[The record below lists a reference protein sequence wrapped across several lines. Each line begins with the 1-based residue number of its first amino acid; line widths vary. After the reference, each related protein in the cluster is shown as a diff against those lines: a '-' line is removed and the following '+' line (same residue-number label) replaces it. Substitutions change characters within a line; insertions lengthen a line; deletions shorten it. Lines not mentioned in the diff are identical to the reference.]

1 MSTRGATVSVPP
13 LDEPTRTAH
22 WGWDEH
28 RYFGHRVFEDLT
40 GRESLAGLLGLSI
53 LGRRLTADEAGML
66 DDAAAVNT
74 LGDPRIWPLKL
85 TRTIASY
92 GRIMPAL
99 SAGVLMLD
107 GGRVGPYTGCEAARV
122 LHRFHAEL
130 AGSLEPERVQAVV
143 EAYLRENRFV
153 WGFGTPYREKDER
166 LVAFRPC
173 VERRGR
179 HLLPYWKTMD
189 AVAAVVRATRHEEPN
204 IGIAVAAVS
213 LDMGLDPEANG
224 TLSLAIMHHMFIAQ
238 AIEGAKPGHGALRE
252 LPPEYVNYRGR
263 APRVSPRAQR
273 QLELESRPA
282 RAAQLDAE

>member
-1 MSTRGATVSVPP
+1 MAVPP

-28 RYFGHRVFEDLT
+28 RYFGHRVFEELT
-40 GRESLAGLLGLSI
+40 GRESLAGLVGLSI
-53 LGRRLTADEAGML
+53 LGRRLTPDEAGVL
-66 DDAAAVNT
+66 DDAAVVNT

-107 GGRVGPYTGCEAARV
+107 GGRVGPDTGCEAAKV

-143 EAYLRENRFV
+143 AAYLRENRFI

-189 AVAAVVRATRHEEPN
+189 AVAAVVRATRREEPN
-204 IGIAVAAVS
+204 IGIAVAAIT
-213 LDMGLDPEANG
+213 LDMGLEPEANG
-224 TLSLAIMHHMFIAQ
+224 ALSLSIMHHMFVAQ
-238 AIEGAKPGHGALRE
+238 AIEGTKPGHGALRE
-252 LPPEYVNYRGR
+252 LPPEYVSYRGR

-273 QLELESRPA
+273 RLEREPERTREASVEA
-282 RAAQLDAE
+282 D

>member
-1 MSTRGATVSVPP
+1 MSARTAAPPVPP

-22 WGWDEH
+22 WGWNEH

-40 GRESLAGLLGLSI
+40 GRESLAGLVGLSI

-66 DDAAAVNT
+66 DDAAVVNT
-74 LGDPRIWPLKL
+74 LADPRIWPLKL

-99 SAGVLMLD
+99 AAGVLMLD
-107 GGRVGPYTGCEAARV
+107 GGRVGPYTGCEAAKV

-130 AGSLEPERVQAVV
+130 SGSLEPERVQAVV
-143 EAYLRENRFV
+143 DAYLSENRFV
-153 WGFGTPYREKDER
+153 WGFGTPYRKKDER

-179 HLLPYWKTMD
+179 HLLPYWKTME
-189 AVAAVVRATRHEEPN
+189 AVAEVVRATRHEEPN
-204 IGIAVAAVS
+204 IGIAVAAVT

-238 AIEGAKPGHGALRE
+238 AIEGAKPDHAALRE
-252 LPPEYVNYRGR
+252 LPSEYVSYRGR
-263 APRVSPRAQR
+263 APRVSPRAQQ
-273 QLELESRPA
+273 QLGLESRPA
-282 RAAQLDAE
+282 REVTREAE